1 VTRPVRIRSWGA
13 RPTWLDAVARV
24 VLPLAVLVVL
34 VAVWQSYAAR
44 AGNFLMPKPGRFV
57 SSIPDVVGS
66 GEAWRSIATSDL
78 SLLFG
83 YGLAIAV
90 GVPLG
95 LSMARNRLLDRVMG
109 PYLDIAIVVP
119 MAVMMPVV
127 LMALGLTRR
136 AQVAVIVL
144 FALPFIVVATRDG
157 ARTLRAEWT
166 EMARVFG
173 AGEAQLWRRVLLPGS
188 VAAIVSG
195 LRLGFAQALTGL
207 VTVELTLIALGIGK
221 QMIVYQSHFQS
232 ARLFV
237 FVAMLMLQSVV
248 ILGGLRLLERRF
260 SRGLATSRGGRAA

>member
-1 VTRPVRIRSWGA
+1 VTRPA
-13 RPTWLDAVARV
+13 RTRGSMAPSLVADVVARV
-24 VLPLAVLVVL
+24 GLPLAALALL
-34 VAVWQSYAAR
+34 VAAWQSYASR
-44 AGNFLMPKPGRFV
+44 SGNFLMPRPVRFV
-57 SSIPDVVGS
+57 RAIPDVLGS
-66 GEAWRSIATSDL
+66 GEAWQALGTSDV
-78 SLLFG
+78 SLILG
-83 YGLAIAV
+83 YGIAV
-90 GVPLG
+90 LAGVPLG
-95 LSMARNRLLDRVMG
+95 LAMARSRVVNRVMG

-144 FALPFIVVATRDG
+144 FAVPFIVVATRDG

-173 AGEAQLWRRVLLPGS
+173 AGELQLWRRVLLPGS
-188 VAAIVSG
+188 VGAIVAG

-232 ARLFV
+232 AQLFV
-237 FVAMLMLQSVV
+237 FVALLMAQSVAF
-248 ILGGLRLLERRF
+248 LGVLRLLERRV
-260 SRGLATSRGGRAA
+260 SRGGRAG

>member
-1 VTRPVRIRSWGA
+1 V
-13 RPTWLDAVARV
+13 VARV
-24 VLPLAVLVVL
+24 GLPLAALALL
-34 VAVWQSYAAR
+34 VAVWQSYASR
-44 AGNFLMPKPGRFV
+44 SGNFLMPRPVRFV
-57 SSIPDVVGS
+57 KAIPDVLGS
-66 GEAWRSIATSDL
+66 GAAWGALGTSDV
-78 SLLFG
+78 SLLLG
-83 YGLAIAV
+83 YGIAV
-90 GVPLG
+90 LAGVPLG
-95 LSMARNRLLDRVMG
+95 LAMARSRVVDRVMG

-144 FALPFIVVATRDG
+144 FAVPFIVVATRDG

-173 AGEAQLWRRVLLPGS
+173 AGELQLWRRVMLPGS
-188 VAAIVSG
+188 VGAIVAG

-232 ARLFV
+232 AQLFV
-237 FVAMLMLQSVV
+237 FVALLMAQSVAFLSV
-248 ILGGLRLLERRF
+248 LRLLERRV
-260 SRGLATSRGGRAA
+260 SRGGRAG

>member
-1 VTRPVRIRSWGA
+1 VTRAARIGRSGA
-13 RPTWLDAVARV
+13 RPKLFDAIARV
-24 VLPLAVLVVL
+24 GLPLAVLAVV
-34 VAVWQSYAAR
+34 VAIWQNYANR
-44 AGNFLMPKPGRFV
+44 AGNFLMPKPGRFL

-66 GEAWRSIATSDL
+66 GEAWRAIGTSDL
-78 SLLFG
+78 SLLLG

-95 LSMARNRLLDRVMG
+95 LAMARKRLLDRVMG

-173 AGEAQLWRRVLLPGS
+173 ASEVQLWRRVLLPGS
-188 VAAIVSG
+188 VGAIVSG

-221 QMIVYQSHFQS
+221 QMIIYQSHFQS

-237 FVAMLMLQSVV
+237 FVAMLMAQSVV
-248 ILGGLRLLERRF
+248 ILGGLRLLERRV
-260 SRGLATSRGGRAA
+260 SRGLTASRGGRAA